1 MANAPIDSAGLELP
15 YSLEAEQSVLGA
27 ALIDGG
33 LDDFSIVREVLL
45 SGATEVECL
54 TNPPPVLCDVLKKY
68 FGSRTAFRFS

>member
-1 MANAPIDSAGLELP
+1 MNEFTKEEWMATYGKV
-15 YSLEAEQSVLGA
+15 YK